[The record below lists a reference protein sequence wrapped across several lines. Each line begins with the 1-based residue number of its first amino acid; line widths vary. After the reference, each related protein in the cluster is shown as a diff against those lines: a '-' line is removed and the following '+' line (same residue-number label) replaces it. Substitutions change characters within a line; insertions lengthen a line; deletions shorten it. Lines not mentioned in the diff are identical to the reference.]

1 MSNLRPFVDLTKPRI
16 TWLILM
22 STAVGFVFGAKFG
35 WHWPTLIHCLLG
47 TGLLASGTAALNQ
60 WYERDADALM
70 KRTQGR
76 PIPAGLVSPN
86 AAFWFGSALILAGF
100 FDLALG
106 DNWLTAGLGM
116 FTVVSYLVAYT
127 PLKQRSTHATTIGA
141 VPGAMPPMIGFA
153 AASGTLTADAWILF
167 AILFLWQFP
176 HFYAIAWMYREDYQR
191 AGMRMLAVVEPG
203 GESTA
208 RRIFWTSIAL
218 VPLSLLPR
226 VFGMAG
232 DVYAI
237 GVLVIGVSFVY
248 FTFRVLRDLSRVGAR
263 NVLLASVVYLPVLY
277 GLLVFDRGL

>member
-1 MSNLRPFVDLTKPRI
+1 MIKSYIDLTKPRI

-22 STAVGFVFGAKFG
+22 STAVGFVFGARLG
-35 WHWPTLIHCLLG
+35 WNWITLLHCLLG

-70 KRTQGR
+70 QRTKGR
-76 PIPAGLVSPN
+76 PIPAGLVTANS
-86 AAFWFGSALILAGF
+86 AFWFGLALIVIGF

-106 DNWLTAGLGM
+106 DNWLTAGLGL
-116 FTVVSYLVAYT
+116 FTVVSYLAAYT

-153 AASGTLTADAWILF
+153 AASGTLTVDAWILF

-191 AGMRMLAVVEPG
+191 AGMRMLAVVEPD

-208 RRIFWTSIAL
+208 QRIFWTSIAL
-218 VPLSLLPR
+218 LPLSVLPR

-232 DVYAI
+232 NVYAI
-237 GVLVIGVSFVY
+237 GVVVIGLLFIY
-248 FTFRVLRDLSRVGAR
+248 TTYRVLKVLDRTGAR
-263 NVLLASVVYLPVLY
+263 KVLLASVLYLPVLY

>member
-1 MSNLRPFVDLTKPRI
+1 MIRHYIDLTKPRI

-22 STAVGFVFGAKFG
+22 STAVGFVFGARHG
-35 WHWPTLIHCLLG
+35 WNWLTLIHCLVG

-76 PIPAGLVSPN
+76 PIPAGLVTANS
-86 AAFWFGSALILAGF
+86 AFWFGLALIVAGF
-100 FDLALG
+100 LDLAFG
-106 DNWLTAGLGM
+106 DNWLTAALGL
-116 FTVVSYLVAYT
+116 FTVISYLAAYT

-141 VPGAMPPMIGFA
+141 IPGAMPPMIGFA
-153 AASGTLTADAWILF
+153 AASGTLTIDAWILF

-191 AGMRMLAVVEPG
+191 AGMRMLAVVEPD

-208 RRIFWTSIAL
+208 KRIFWTSIAL
-218 VPLSLLPR
+218 VPLSILPR
-226 VFGMAG
+226 IFGMAG
-232 DVYAI
+232 DIYTA
-237 GVLVIGVSFVY
+237 GVLIIGALFVY
-248 FTFRVLRDLSRVGAR
+248 TTFRVLRNLNRTGAR
-263 NVLLASVVYLPVLY
+263 QVLLASVLYLPVLY

>member
-1 MSNLRPFVDLTKPRI
+1 MIRPLLDLTKPRI

-22 STAVGFVFGAKFG
+22 STAVGFVFGARLG
-35 WHWPTLIHCLLG
+35 WTWFTLFHCLLG

-60 WYERDADALM
+60 WYERDADAKM
-70 KRTQGR
+70 DRTKGR
-76 PIPAGLVSPN
+76 PLPSGLVSPVV
-86 AAFWFGSALILAGF
+86 AFWFGLSLIAAGF

-106 DNWLTAGLGM
+106 NNWLTAGLGL
-116 FTVVSYLVAYT
+116 FTAVSYLACYT

-153 AASGTLTADAWILF
+153 AASGTLTAEAWILF

-176 HFYAIAWMYREDYQR
+176 HFYAIAWMYREDY
-191 AGMRMLAVVEPG
+191 AKASMRMLSVVEPD

-218 VPLSLLPR
+218 VPLSVMPR

-232 DVYAI
+232 DIYTV
-237 GVLVIGVSFVY
+237 GVLIIGALFVY
-248 FTFRVLRDLSRVGAR
+248 TTFRVLLHLTRAGAR
-263 NVLLASVVYLPVLY
+263 NVLLASVLYLPVLY

>member
-1 MSNLRPFVDLTKPRI
+1 MIRPLLDLTKPRI

-22 STAVGFVFGAKFG
+22 STAVGFVFGARLG
-35 WHWPTLIHCLLG
+35 WTWLTLFHCLIG

-60 WYERDADALM
+60 WYERDADAKM
-70 KRTQGR
+70 DRTKGR
-76 PIPAGLVSPN
+76 PLPSGLVSPVV
-86 AAFWFGSALILAGF
+86 AFWFGLTLIAVGF

-106 DNWLTAGLGM
+106 NNWLTAGLGL
-116 FTVVSYLVAYT
+116 FTAVSYLACYT

-153 AASGTLTADAWILF
+153 AASGTLTAEAWILF

-176 HFYAIAWMYREDYQR
+176 HFYAIAWMYREDY
-191 AGMRMLAVVEPG
+191 AKASMRMLSVVEPD

-218 VPLSLLPR
+218 VPLSVLPR
-226 VFGMAG
+226 LFGMAG
-232 DVYAI
+232 DIYTV
-237 GVLVIGVSFVY
+237 GVLIIGAMFVY
-248 FTFRVLRDLSRVGAR
+248 TTFRVLRDLTRAGAR
-263 NVLLASVVYLPVLY
+263 NVLLASVLYLPVLY